1 MSFKQIIQGIHTISK
16 CFRNGLQALGS
27 NSSKLKPADTRNC
40 KGSIDI
46 DSCLATSSPN
56 ESRWDYMVGYDRKV
70 YFIEVHPAYTSEVDT
85 VINKLVWLKDWL
97 NQDGLPIKLGFESQN
112 MAYYWIASG
121 KITILKN
128 SVYARRLAQSGL
140 DIPKSYLKLQ

>member
-1 MSFKQIIQGIHTISK
+1 MSFKQIIQSIHTISK

-27 NSSKLKPADTRNC
+27 NSSKLRPADTRNC

-46 DSCLATSSPN
+46 DSCLAVSNPN
-56 ESRWDYMVGYDRKV
+56 DSRWDYMVGYDQNV
-70 YFIEVHPAYTSEVDT
+70 YFIEIHPAYTSEVDT
-85 VINKLVWLKDWL
+85 VINKLVWLKGWL
-97 NQDGLPIKLGFESQN
+97 NQDGLPIKLSFEPQN
-112 MAYYWIASG
+112 TAYHWIASG